1 MSSAVIF
8 VVFGSAKIQT
18 WNFVEYKQED
28 IVENHDRNNKDE
40 EVSNF

>member
-28 IVENHDRNNKDE
+28 IIENHEKNNKNE
-40 EVSNF
+40 ELSTF